1 MRRVRF
7 VAAVVTLC
15 CGACL
20 VVLKYPSSAAE
31 FAATPVTQALA
42 AATATDEFCGTKI
55 DDAGRA
61 ELAKTEAVRKWF
73 VATQQSTPKSVVNV
87 HFHVIQDGDR
97 GAVND
102 AMLATQIDVLNSSYR
117 LRGISF
123 ALASIDRTDNGTWFG
138 SCDAEGPAKRMKKA
152 LRVGTATDLNVY
164 TCEPT
169 RFLGRASFP
178 WLYEK
183 YPAEDGVILH
193 YGILPGGSDPTF
205 NTGEAL
211 VHETGHWMGLYHTF
225 QGGCTGAGDEVEDTP
240 AEATFSF
247 NACPFGLDT
256 CPSPGLDPTDNFMDY
271 SGDACWTNF
280 TAGQNDRMASMFAVY
295 RYGQ

>member
-1 MRRVRF
+1 MQKHIIF
-7 VAAVVTLC
+7 ALAV
-15 CGACL
+15 CGGISL
-20 VVLKYPSSAAE
+20 VVLKSGSAAE
-31 FAATPVTQALA
+31 VAAIPLTPTVA
-42 AATATDEFCGTKI
+42 AQPATDEFCATKI
-55 DDAGRA
+55 DDASKA
-61 ELAKTEAVRKWF
+61 ELAKTDAVRKWF
-73 VATQQSTPKSVVNV
+73 IATKQPTPNSVVNV
-87 HFHVIQDGDR
+87 HFHVIQDGER

-102 AMLATQIDVLNSSYR
+102 AMLAIQIDVLNDSYS

-123 ALASIDRTDNGTWFG
+123 ALASTDRSDNANWFG
-138 SCDAEGPAKRMKKA
+138 NCDAEGPSKKMKRT
-152 LRVGTATDLNVY
+152 LHLGTATDLNVY

-169 RFLGRASFP
+169 KFLGRASFP

-183 YPAEDGVILH
+183 YPSEDGVILH
-193 YGILPGGSDPTF
+193 HGILPGGSNSDF
-205 NTGEAL
+205 NTGEVL

-225 QGGCTGAGDEVEDTP
+225 QGGCTSPGDEVDDTP

-247 NACPFGLDT
+247 NACPLGLDT

-280 TAGQNDRMASMFAVY
+280 TAGQNDRMASMFTIY